1 MGRKTELL
9 ARSSPGRTLVSRS
22 GARAPSALARH
33 ECAIRLF
40 SHPLHAH
47 HAPAADGHHH

>member
-1 MGRKTELL
+1 MGRKTEVPVL
-9 ARSSPGRTLVSRS
+9 SSRGCTLVSWS
-22 GARAPSALARH
+22 GAPAAFAPAP